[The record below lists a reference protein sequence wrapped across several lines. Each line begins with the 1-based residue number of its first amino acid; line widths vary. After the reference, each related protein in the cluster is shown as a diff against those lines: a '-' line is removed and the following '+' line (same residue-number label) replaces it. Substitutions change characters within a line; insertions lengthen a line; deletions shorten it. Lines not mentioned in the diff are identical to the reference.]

1 MFHATTILC
10 VRKDKQVVM
19 AGDGQV
25 SLGHT
30 VMKHTANK
38 LRRFEQFDVI
48 AGFAGSTADALTLY
62 DRFEAKLKE
71 FRGQLPRAA
80 VEMAKDWRMDKYL
93 RRLEAMLL
101 VADKDQTLL
110 LSGTGDVLEPEGGAA
125 AIGSG
130 GQYALSAAR
139 ALLRHSSLDAKGIAT
154 ESMKIAGEICIYT
167 NDQIRTEEL

>member
-10 VRKDKQVVM
+10 VRRDDHVVM

-25 SLGHT
+25 SFGNT

-38 LRRFEQFDVI
+38 LRRFEQFDIV

-62 DRFEAKLKE
+62 DRFEGRLKE
-71 FRGQLPRAA
+71 FRGNLARAA
-80 VEMAKDWRMDKYL
+80 VEMAKDWRSDKYL

-101 VADKDQTLL
+101 VADKTQTLL

-130 GQYALSAAR
+130 GPYALSAAR
-139 ALLRHSSLDAKGIAT
+139 ALLRHSSLSAKDVAL

-167 NDQIRTEEL
+167 NDQIRIEEL